1 MNVKVVKQ
9 FYSIIKVVGFFLILI
24 IEQSIFM
31 TIATSRGMFEQSQI
45 TCIKCVTWICYIY
58 WTKVHIYNCIK
69 VGSMT
74 IIRLC

>member
-1 MNVKVVKQ
+1 MYVKVVKQ

-45 TCIKCVTWICYIY
+45 TCIKCMCDMDMLYILDKG
-58 WTKVHIYNCIK
+58 TH
-69 VGSMT
+69 
-74 IIRLC
+74 L